1 MKTRRTVSPTRM
13 SGLVLVTVAWALFLA
28 LTGSPEAILFTV
40 PVFLL
45 AAPLALG
52 KYVGEEALVALRT
65 GPRRHVS
72 GTPAFRFADAILRV
86 PGRVAT
92 GSIPGRGPPAIAS

>member
-1 MKTRRTVSPTRM
+1 METRRTASPGKL
-13 SGLVLVTVAWALFLA
+13 SGLVLVALAWALFLA

-52 KYVGEEALVALRT
+52 RYVGEDVIAAIREGIRPRSRREPRIGLAHVVAHFPVRLQA
-65 GPRRHVS
+65 GH
-72 GTPAFRFADAILRV
+72 
-86 PGRVAT
+86 
-92 GSIPGRGPPAIAS
+92 IPVRGPPATAV